1 MPVEACAVGR
11 GWWGVVLECASL
23 RRGGVIAVVLDAK
36 VLLLLLRA
44 GVVCVAPS
52 ESTESF

>member
-36 VLLLLLRA
+36 VLLPPRA